1 MVRINPQYMKKNGK
15 PEFVVLKYGEFR
27 RLVEALEDARDLRD
41 LRAARKANAGRSGLT
56 LAQYR
61 KKYGL

>member
-1 MVRINPQYMKKNGK
+1 MKKNGK
-15 PEFVVLKYGEFR
+15 PEFVVLTYGEFR